1 MESRYLNRFQTI
13 KEKTGEQIKNRDA
26 AGNLTERITH
36 AKGSIEAQKQNTR
49 DLFSTAQE
57 MIAGINTHQGMMGK
71 EMVKNMSLPTDKIK
85 TSPSSQLGYVQL
97 TMRFLQAGVLHFME
111 QTYNCQQRIS
121 ELEADIARL
130 AAYDTDI
137 DVLGHMVTLDIDT
150 LEAEHSAFPP
160 SPPQS
165 VTEEK
170 PRSQTPQTPTSQEKN
185 KKPSRVDTLKNKLPN
200 GSK

>member
-13 KEKTGEQIKNRDA
+13 KEKTGEQIRNRDA

-57 MIAGINTHQGMMGK
+57 MIAGINTHQGMIGK

-85 TSPSSQLGYVQL
+85 ASPSSQLGYVQL

-130 AAYDTDI
+130 ASYDTEIDI
-137 DVLGHMVTLDIDT
+137 LGHMVTLDIDT
-150 LEAEHSAFPP
+150 LEAETSGLPP
-160 SPPQS
+160 SPPRS
-165 VTEEK
+165 VTDEK
-170 PRSQTPQTPTSQEKN
+170 PRSQTPQTPTSQEKG